1 MKMLRVGDSFFV
13 NACDIGIVQ
22 AAGSRAA
29 AKEVQRAKDAAC
41 YHDATR
47 GKKLLSVLILKN
59 GWVVGAPFIPETL
72 VQRALIVAPDRSTLK
87 RPAPGHDADN
97 SSSLPT

>member
-13 NACDIGIVQ
+13 NADDVEIVQ

-47 GKKLLSVLILKN
+47 GKKLLSVLVLKN
-59 GWVVGAPFIPETL
+59 GWVVGAAFTPETL
-72 VQRALIVAPDRSTLK
+72 VQRALVTSPDKTTVK
-87 RPAPGHDADN
+87 RNA
-97 SSSLPT
+97 